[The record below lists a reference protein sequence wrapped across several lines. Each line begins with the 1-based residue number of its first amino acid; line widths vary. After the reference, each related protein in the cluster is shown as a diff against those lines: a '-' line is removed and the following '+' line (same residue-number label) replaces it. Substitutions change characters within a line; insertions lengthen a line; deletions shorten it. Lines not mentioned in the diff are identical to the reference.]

1 MSVTSFFSSSDARRA
16 AHAVACLLWA
26 LSVSAVH
33 AESSPDLAAP
43 ASEAAPGASAP
54 ANESGG
60 GIGGFFSN
68 LGKSIKSTTTTEGTP
83 GNTAKAADTAA
94 DASASTGNSGGGIGG
109 FFSGLGNKINETITG
124 SRDKPQFLDLTP
136 GVYQASNEAIGEQKD
151 IDENRITRGVLS
163 VPGFTNYAN
172 SVLEKLKRAS
182 LVEQVP
188 GQVIV
193 VANDQMDAGAT
204 ADGNIFISSG
214 YIRELKNEDQLAA
227 LLAHELSHVLLR
239 HHDSN
244 AFVRVQKQISTYANV
259 GMNIR
264 NAVDKSTGGAATNVL
279 SPGQKEVLQHME
291 LLISVSDI
299 ALHPAWGRRQ
309 EAEADRLGMDLMV
322 KAGYSYQDG
331 MIPWLETVAKWDAI
345 QDGVKAELF
354 KKQQD
359 SMQTLMAGGKFEDSV
374 KQGLGFA
381 LNDIKGQLSA
391 SHEGGDKRINDLDA
405 YFVKAYNETVP
416 KVKPTTAPFEQARN
430 KPDVK
435 PVLADYS
442 KVFQAR
448 NLITD
453 KKFTDAQGL
462 LKPVLGPKSQIASH
476 ALPNQLMFEALRGLG
491 RRKEAEVHLSKSLQ
505 SNNSVWSAYDSAATY
520 FKDQGNEDAIAKVGQ
535 NAFVRFSGA
544 PSAYPRLIALYK
556 RNGLTKNMNA
566 VMSECALKQADKR
579 DQCMVAT
586 Q

>member
-1 MSVTSFFSSSDARRA
+1 MSVTSLLFFVETRLAT
-16 AHAVACLLWA
+16 HAVGCLLVPF
-26 LSVSAVH
+26 LVSTVH
-33 AESSPDLAAP
+33 AENSPNLP
-43 ASEAAPGASAP
+43 ASTSETGASAP
-54 ANESGG
+54 TSVSRG
-60 GIGGFFSN
+60 GIGEFFSN
-68 LGKSIKSTTTTEGTP
+68 FGKSIKSAGNVEGTP
-83 GNTAKAADTAA
+83 NETMKASEASPA
-94 DASASTGNSGGGIGG
+94 ASAPSGDSGGGIGG
-109 FFSGLGNKINETITG
+109 FFSGLGDKINKVVTG
-124 SRDKPQFLDLTP
+124 SRDTPQFMDLVP
-136 GVYQASNEAIGEQKD
+136 GMYQASNEAIGEQKD

-172 SVLEKLKRAS
+172 SVLAKLKRAS
-182 LVEQVP
+182 SVEQVP

-214 YIRELKNEDQLAA
+214 YVRELKNEDQLAA
-227 LLAHELSHVLLR
+227 LLGHELSHVLLK

-244 AFVRVQKQISTYANV
+244 AFVRVQKQISTYASV
-259 GMNIR
+259 GMNLR
-264 NAVDKSTGGAATNVL
+264 NAIDKSTAGAASNAL
-279 SPGQKEVLQHME
+279 SPEQKEVLQHME

-299 ALHPAWGRRQ
+299 ALSPAWGRRQ

-331 MIPWLETVAKWDAI
+331 MIPWLETVAKWDVV
-345 QDGVKAELF
+345 QDTKKLELF
-354 KKQQD
+354 KKQQE
-359 SMQTLMAGGKFEDSV
+359 SMQALMAGGKFEDSV

-381 LNDIKGQLSA
+381 LSNIKGQLSA
-391 SHEGGDKRINDLDA
+391 SHEGGDKRINDLDT
-405 YFVKAYNETVP
+405 YFIKAYNETVP
-416 KVKPTTAPFEQARN
+416 KVKPTTSPFEQARN
-430 KPDVK
+430 KSDVK

-448 NLITD
+448 SLISD
-453 KKFTDAQGL
+453 QKFSDAQGL
-462 LKPVLGPKSQIASH
+462 LKPVLEPKSQIASH

-491 RRKEAEVHLSKSLQ
+491 RRKEAEVYLSKSLQ
-505 SNNSVWSAYDSAATY
+505 SDNSVWSVYDSAATY
-520 FKDQGNEDAIAKVGQ
+520 FKDQGNDDAIAKVGQ

-566 VMSECALKQADKR
+566 VVSECALKQTDKR
-579 DQCMVAT
+579 DQCMAAT